1 MLEKL
6 FDKLG
11 LALKPALAVLWIG
24 SLLPSCGSTES
35 FLDDSDDEE
44 PALTDD
50 STTSSSPISAQAQ
63 RRTPQG
69 MFRIPVALTLPIAS
83 ETAFALSV
91 PVTAYSISLTDCSSG
106 HTATITQANV
116 DGLEVY
122 RDDRD
127 CLVKL
132 TQFTQGGKV
141 YFPTSYDPFTT
152 WQAGDT
158 AIFDEAGE
166 PGVQPYT
173 LVMTSTIESP
183 ILGTELIQIG
193 TDEVIKANT
202 KGTILAVTLGAINS
216 KLYTGGVVATMDLRS
231 VTLTGLTAAGAGK
244 FILVLECTTSIG
256 ATNTCGTVPFSATD
270 YILTQ
275 DTAGNAPTRAECEA
289 YFAGGSTVITLPND
303 RVAPGASGTVNGG
316 FITVEMTGPA
326 PMNTKPNMQ
335 FLIRTLV
342 GTKYAWKNFNIDV
355 KTAPTY

>member
-1 MLEKL
+1 MLGSF
-6 FDKLG
+6 FDKLE
-11 LALKPALAVLWIG
+11 LVHRTALAVLLVG
-24 SLLPSCGSTES
+24 FLFASCGSSEG
-35 FLDDSDDEE
+35 FLDDA
-44 PALTDD
+44 PQTDD
-50 STTSSSPISAQAQ
+50 GTTSSSPVSAQAH
-63 RRTPQG
+63 RRIPRG
-69 MFRIPVALTLPIAS
+69 MVRIPVALTLPIAS

-106 HTATITQANV
+106 YTATITEANV

-158 AIFDEAGE
+158 AVFDEAGE
-166 PGVQPYT
+166 PGIQPYT
-173 LVMTSTIESP
+173 LVMTSTLESP
-183 ILGTELIQIG
+183 IVGNELIQIG

-202 KGTILAVTLGAINS
+202 KGTILAVTLGAVNS
-216 KLYTGGVVATMDLRS
+216 RSFAGGVVATMNLRS
-231 VTLTGLTAAGAGK
+231 VTLTGVTATGAGK
-244 FILVLECTTSIG
+244 FILVLECTSSIG
-256 ATNTCGTVPFSATD
+256 VSDTCGSVPFTATD
-270 YILTQ
+270 YILVE
-275 DTAGNAPTRAECEA
+275 DTAGNNPTRAECQT
-289 YFAGGSTVITLPND
+289 YFAGGSTVITLPTD
-303 RVAPGASGTVNGG
+303 RVAPGAMGTVNGG
-316 FITVEMTGPA
+316 FVTVEMTGPA
-326 PMNTKPNMQ
+326 PMNSKPNMQ